1 MATMMAHSVSSSTD
15 VRSRVPT
22 RGHSPIDGTTALV
35 GVIANPVAA
44 TDIRRVIANA
54 TSMPVADRANTVLR
68 VMAALGACGVSRVL
82 MMPENGGIIRHLTR
96 SLERERSQGH
106 TDLPC
111 LDFTDTPVTGTVE
124 DTFAA
129 TRAMVSTGVAAIVIL
144 GGDGT
149 HRAVARFCDKAWLA
163 GISTGTNNAFPKY
176 REPTITGLAVGL
188 AVTGRVPADT
198 ALFPNKILQVSING
212 GQKSDI
218 ALVDVSVTTEPYAG
232 ARAVWRVEHLREIFV
247 TFADPEV
254 IGLSAVA
261 GFLQPVSRLEP
272 FGLRVQLKAP
282 SAAET
287 VLQVPIAPG
296 LIEPIGIRHHERL
309 AADETITLHHE
320 SGMISLDGEREI
332 YVRPDDQTEITLL
345 QNAFNTLDVGA
356 VMRYAAE
363 HDLFRKKRPREDR

>member
-1 MATMMAHSVSSSTD
+1 M
-15 VRSRVPT
+15 PT
-22 RGHSPIDGTTALV
+22 QRHSPIDGTTAPV
-35 GVIANPVAA
+35 GVIANPVAG

-54 TSMPVADRANTVLR
+54 TSIPVADRANTVLR
-68 VMAALGACGVSRVL
+68 VMAALGSCGVSRVL
-82 MMPENGGIIRHLTR
+82 MMPENGGIRRHLTR
-96 SLERERSQGH
+96 SLEHERSRGH
-106 TDLPC
+106 TDLPY

-129 TRAMVSTGVAAIVIL
+129 TRAMVSTGVATIIIL

-176 REPTITGLAVGL
+176 REPTVIGLAVGL
-188 AVTGRVPADT
+188 TVTGRVPADI
-198 ALFPNKILQVSING
+198 ALVPNKILQVSING
-212 GQKSDI
+212 GQNSDV

-232 ARAVWRVEHLREIFV
+232 ARALWRGENLREIFV

-261 GFLQPVSRLEP
+261 GFLQPVSRLDP

-282 SAAET
+282 ATAET
-287 VLQVPIAPG
+287 VLKVPIAPG

-309 AADETITLHHE
+309 AANETITLHHE
-320 SGMISLDGEREI
+320 SGMISLDGERVI
-332 YVRPDDQTEITLL
+332 PIRPNDRIEVTLL

-363 HDLFRKKRPREDR
+363 HDLFRKKTPREDR